1 MKVLIDI
8 PSEEITNFE
17 THINDYKGKVIG
29 YGKNLALAYYTRDD
43 AASALKHGG
52 ISDNVLAKY
61 DREEIIDAM
70 LRKVQDAFDAD
81 MPVDYKRFVAI
92 GGMVA
97 YDYNERLRLI
107 KDLPADTEDYQR
119 KAGLILDGVKPI
131 DPTND
136 AEINLLRV
144 ELWEAV
150 ANFAQDMLDYLK
162 NPVQEQLDKL
172 QAGVAFIFDK
182 EKDIDTRLFIT
193 VNVMDKNALKAIL
206 FPTVM
211 PFEFDKE
218 RDYFFASASG
228 LDSFKAFLDD
238 LNKTLVSGNADL
250 VPLIK
255 NTVSDYLSRPFGGK
269 AAMALKAV
277 LKKAC

>member
-1 MKVLIDI
+1 
-8 PSEEITNFE
+8 
-17 THINDYKGKVIG
+17 
-29 YGKNLALAYYTRDD
+29 
-43 AASALKHGG
+43 
-52 ISDNVLAKY
+52 
-61 DREEIIDAM
+61 
-70 LRKVQDAFDAD
+70 

-172 QAGVAFIFDK
+172 QAGVAFLFDK

-193 VNVMDKNALKAIL
+193 FNVMDKNALKAIL